1 MAESAENIIPVHQ
14 WEANENSDSI
24 NEIKGRRS
32 QELIIGLC
40 GAIGSGIKTL
50 KEQTIQCLRQN
61 GYHVEHIRISDLI
74 SEFSKISTTTL
85 NSFERYNKLQD
96 LGDNL
101 REDNKNFICAELA
114 ILKIQ
119 VLRENIYGKDNPELT
134 KNTKKTAYI
143 IDQIKHPA
151 EVELLNQVY
160 KNNFY
165 LVGLLRTV
173 AERIQN
179 LRDEGI
185 KEEDVQKIIERDRKS
200 SNKFGQQVEETLQL
214 SDYFI
219 KNLDTEVMKKS
230 VLRFIDLIHGANNIT
245 PSKDESGMYAAYSS
259 SLGSACLSRQVG
271 ASIIDVDGNIIAT
284 GRNDVPQYGGGL
296 YTSEST
302 KDRRCFNKNGCH
314 NDNHKSLLKK
324 EITGILQ
331 KLKISDSDKIA
342 EEIMKET
349 KAKYLIEYSRAV
361 HAEMDAIVSLARKT
375 NMGTTGNTLYC
386 TTYPCHVCARHIV
399 AAGLKRV
406 VYIEPYEKSL
416 ALQLHDD
423 TICQTDQSPAPDKVL
438 FENFEGVAPKR
449 YAKFFGYHRKRKDA
463 QGKPITYSIE
473 ESYHVDTQYLDS
485 YSDYESKVVQNVK
498 GKFQLQD

>member
-1 MAESAENIIPVHQ
+1 MADSAENIIPVV
-14 WEANENSDSI
+14 WEKKENTDSI
-24 NEIKGRRS
+24 NDIKGRRS

-50 KEQTIQCLRQN
+50 KEQTIVCLQQN

-74 SEFSKISTTTL
+74 STFSKVNTSTL
-85 NSFERYNKLQD
+85 NNFDRYKTLQD

-101 REDNKNFICAELA
+101 REQHKNFICAELA
-114 ILKIQ
+114 ILRIQ
-119 VLRENIYGKDNPELT
+119 ELREEVYGKDSPELT

-143 IDQIKHPA
+143 IDQIKHPS
-151 EVELLNQVY
+151 EVELFTQVY

-179 LRDEGI
+179 LKDESI
-185 KEEDVQKIIERDRKS
+185 REDNIQTIIERDRKS
-200 SNKFGQQVEETLQL
+200 SHKYGQQVEETLQL
-214 SDYFI
+214 ADYFI

-230 VLRFIDLIHGANNIT
+230 VQRFIDLIHSASNIT
-245 PSKDESGMYAAYSS
+245 PSKDESGMYSAYSA

-271 ASIIDVDGNIIAT
+271 ASIMDVSGNIIAT
-284 GRNDVPQYGGGL
+284 GRNDVPQFGGGL
-296 YTSEST
+296 YTSESV

-314 NDNHKSLLKK
+314 NDKHKALLKN
-324 EITGILQ
+324 EIKSILQ
-331 KLKISDSDKIA
+331 KFKLQDPDQVA
-342 EEIMKET
+342 EAIMKET

-361 HAEMDAIVSLARKT
+361 HAEMDAIVSLARNT

-399 AAGLKRV
+399 AAGLRRV

-423 TICQTDQSPAPDKVL
+423 TICQSDQTPSPDKVL

-449 YAKFFGYHRKRKDA
+449 YAKFFGFNRKRKDA
-463 QGKPITYSIE
+463 QGKPITYRIE
-473 ESYHVDTQYLDS
+473 NSFHVDTQYLDS
-485 YSDYESKVVQNVK
+485 YGDYESKVISNLK
-498 GKFQLQD
+498 TKLDL

>member
-1 MAESAENIIPVHQ
+1 MAHSAENIIPVQLKERH
-14 WEANENSDSI
+14 NSDSI
-24 NEIKGRRS
+24 NDIKGRRS

-50 KEQTIQCLRQN
+50 KEQVIFCLKQN

-74 SEFSKISTTTL
+74 SEFTKVSTSRL
-85 NSFERYNKLQD
+85 NNFERYNKLQD
-96 LGDNL
+96 LGDTL
-101 REDNKNFICAELA
+101 REENKNFICAELA
-114 ILKIQ
+114 ILRIQ
-119 VLRENIYGKDNPELT
+119 ELREEVYGKDTRELT

-143 IDQIKHPA
+143 IDQIKHPS

-173 AERIQN
+173 AERVQN
-179 LRDEGI
+179 LKDEGI
-185 KEEDVQKIIERDRKS
+185 SEDNVQKIIERDRKS
-200 SNKFGQQVEETLQL
+200 SEKFGQQVEETLQL
-214 SDYFI
+214 ADFFI

-230 VLRFIDLIHGANNIT
+230 VQRFIDLIHSANNLT
-245 PSKDESGMYAAYSS
+245 PTKDESGMYAAYSA

-271 ASIIDVDGNIIAT
+271 ASIMDVSGSIIAT
-284 GRNDVPQYGGGL
+284 GRNDVPEYGGGL
-296 YTSEST
+296 YTSESK

-314 NDNHKSLLKK
+314 NDKHKALLKM
-324 EITGILQ
+324 EITNILKRCKQ
-331 KLKISDSDKIA
+331 QDAEQLA

-361 HAEMDAIVSLARKT
+361 HAEMDAIVSLARNT
-375 NMGTTGNTLYC
+375 SMGTTGNTLYC

-399 AAGLKRV
+399 AAGLLRV

-423 TICQTDQSPAPDKVL
+423 TICQSDQTPSPDKVL

-449 YAKFFGYHRKRKDA
+449 YAKFFGYNRKRKDS
-463 QGKPITYSIE
+463 QGKPITYSVE

-485 YSDYESKVVQNVK
+485 YSDYESKVINNVK
-498 GKFQLQD
+498 AKFDL

>member
-1 MAESAENIIPVHQ
+1 MANSAENIIPVE
-14 WEANENSDSI
+14 WEGKDNSDSI
-24 NEIKGRRS
+24 NDIKGRRS

-50 KEQTIQCLRQN
+50 KEQTILCLKQN
-61 GYHVEHIRISDLI
+61 GYHVEHIRVSDLI
-74 SEFSKISTTTL
+74 SEFTKVSTSTL
-85 NSFERYNKLQD
+85 NNFQRYNKLQD
-96 LGDNL
+96 LGDSL
-101 REDNKNFICAELA
+101 REKHKNFICAELA
-114 ILKIQ
+114 ILSIQ
-119 VLRENIYGKDNPELT
+119 TLREQMYGKDSPELT

-143 IDQIKHPA
+143 IDQIKHPS

-179 LRDEGI
+179 LKDEGI
-185 KEEDVQKIIERDRKS
+185 NEDNVQKIIERDRKS
-200 SNKFGQQVEETLQL
+200 LNKFGQQVEETLQL
-214 SDYFI
+214 ADYFI

-230 VLRFIDLIHGANNIT
+230 VQRFIDLIHSANNIT
-245 PSKDESGMYAAYSS
+245 PSKDESGMYAAYSA

-271 ASIIDVDGNIIAT
+271 ASIMDVSGNIIAT

-296 YTSEST
+296 YTSESK

-314 NDNHKSLLKK
+314 NDKHKALLKK
-324 EITGILQ
+324 EITNILQ
-331 KLKISDSDKIA
+331 KFKLQDSAQLA
-342 EEIMKET
+342 EAIMKET

-361 HAEMDAIVSLARKT
+361 HAEMDAIVSLARNT
-375 NMGTTGNTLYC
+375 NIGTTGNTLYC

-416 ALQLHDD
+416 ALQLHED
-423 TICQTDQSPAPDKVL
+423 TICQSDQSPSPDKVL

-449 YAKFFGYHRKRKDA
+449 YAKFFGYNRKRKDS

-485 YSDYESKVVQNVK
+485 YADYESKVIHNVR
-498 GKFQLQD
+498 GKFNL